1 MIARRLIWCDA
12 VLVSHSHLSER
23 QAARDGPRA
32 AVSVAVFVRKRT
44 GGTRTDHGDRF
55 IERAL
60 TGRET
65 CRPQG
70 RDLHDSLLAAITAAL
85 HGQPPPSLLPS
96 GP

>member
-1 MIARRLIWCDA
+1 
-12 VLVSHSHLSER
+12 
-23 QAARDGPRA
+23 
-32 AVSVAVFVRKRT
+32 VSVAVFVRKRT